1 MEHFYS
7 WIISLAKD
15 IITAIIAK
23 YAEKHLDKISFKKLL
38 SNLKEYI
45 VEAYNSRRG
54 LKIQLKPLSP
64 ILMKRFNIFADLALT
79 GVLFVAIFIGGIILL
94 LGIGA
99 EKNIYLTALL
109 AASIPM
115 AVYIPR
121 KMLLND
127 NF

>member
-54 LKIQLKPLSP
+54 LKIKLKPLSP
-64 ILMKRFNIFADLALT
+64 IFMKRFNIFADLALT
-79 GVLFVAIFIGGIILL
+79 APFIIAIGIGGIILH

-99 EKNIYLTALL
+99 EKNIYLTTIL

-115 AVYIPR
+115 AIYIPR

>member
-1 MEHFYS
+1 MEKF
-7 WIISLAKD
+7 IPGFNELTNATIS
-15 IITAIIAK
+15 TIIANYIVK
-23 YAEKHLDKISFKKLL
+23 YLKKIPYKKLL
-38 SNLKEYI
+38 LKLKQCLSTNNYNL
-45 VEAYNSRRG
+45 RD
-54 LKIQLKPLSP
+54 LKIQSKPLPASF
-64 ILMKRFNIFADLALT
+64 MKSFNEMAYLALT
-79 GVLFVAIFIGGIILL
+79 GALFVAIGIGVIILH

-99 EKNIYLTALL
+99 EKNIYLTTIL

>member
-1 MEHFYS
+1 MDLKSLIFA
-7 WIISLAKD
+7 LAKE
-15 IITAIIAK
+15 IFIKVIAK
-23 YAEKHLDKISFKKLL
+23 YAEKHLDKISFKVLF
-38 SNLKEYI
+38 SDLKNYVI
-45 VEAYNSRRG
+45 ARYNSLSY
-54 LKIQLKPLSP
+54 LKIQAKPLSP
-64 ILMKRFNIFADLALT
+64 NFMKRFNIFADLALT
-79 GVLFVAIFIGGIILL
+79 ATLIVAIGIGGIILH

-99 EKNIYLTALL
+99 EKNIYLTTIL

>member
-1 MEHFYS
+1 MEPLNPWLS
-7 WIISLAKD
+7 SLAQA

-45 VEAYNSRRG
+45 VEAYNSRRE
-54 LKIQLKPLSP
+54 LKIQLQPLSP
-64 ILMKRFNIFADLALT
+64 IFMKRFNIFADLALT
-79 GVLFVAIFIGGIILL
+79 AALIIAIGIGGIILH
-94 LGIGA
+94 LGIGV
-99 EKNIYLTALL
+99 EKNIYLTTIL

>member
-1 MEHFYS
+1 MEHFHS
-7 WIISLAKD
+7 WIISLTKD

-23 YAEKHLDKISFKKLL
+23 YAEKHLDKISFKKLI

-45 VEAYNSRRG
+45 VEAYNSRRE
-54 LKIQLKPLSP
+54 LKIQLNPLSA
-64 ILMKRFNIFADLALT
+64 IFMKRFNIFAELALT
-79 GVLFVAIFIGGIILL
+79 AALIVAIGIGGIILH

-99 EKNIYLTALL
+99 EKNIYLTTIL

-121 KMLLND
+121 KIVLND
-127 NF
+127 NL